1 MVKYSLCV
9 FIIVCS
15 SLKCTQLFAFMFV
28 NYCIICSCKT
38 CCFIQRRFLTLIP
51 WPFISPIVY
60 PELLSGFAQ
69 IYLFFFF
76 FPFQSDG
83 SGRSGGTISGGDT
96 VCSPPHL
103 HRVIESAKIVFVI
116 LGKGACFKATQ
127 GLLKWALVSCMISF
141 RGQERSRTDSSGWEG
156 WLMGFL
162 NFHEKQR
169 EVVRPKLCSSCGRKK
184 NPKP

>member
-1 MVKYSLCV
+1 MHP
-9 FIIVCS
+9 
-15 SLKCTQLFAFMFV
+15 
-28 NYCIICSCKT
+28 IICFYVRQLLHYLLRQNLLFYPAPILNINS
-38 CCFIQRRFLTLIP
+38 LTFYIP
-51 WPFISPIVY
+51 YSISRAAKWLCPN
-60 PELLSGFAQ
+60 LS
-69 IYLFFFF
+69 FFFF

-103 HRVIESAKIVFVI
+103 HHVIESAKIVFVI

-141 RGQERSRTDSSGWEG
+141 RGQERSLTQNWQLRVRGLINEVLKFPWKAEGGGEAKAMQLLWE
-156 WLMGFL
+156 
-162 NFHEKQR
+162 E
-169 EVVRPKLCSSCGRKK
+169 K

>member
-1 MVKYSLCV
+1 MHP
-9 FIIVCS
+9 
-15 SLKCTQLFAFMFV
+15 
-28 NYCIICSCKT
+28 IIC
-38 CCFIQRRFLTLIP
+38 FYVRQLLHYLLRQNLLF
-51 WPFISPIVY
+51 Y
-60 PELLSGFAQ
+60 PAQ
-69 IYLFFFF
+69 ILNINSLTFYIPYSISRAAKWLCPNLSFFF

-83 SGRSGGTISGGDT
+83 SGRSRGTISGGDT

-103 HRVIESAKIVFVI
+103 HHVIESAKIVFVI

-156 WLMGFL
+156 WLMRFL

-184 NPKP
+184 APNLKKYKAHRETTERPPI

>member
-1 MVKYSLCV
+1 MHP
-9 FIIVCS
+9 
-15 SLKCTQLFAFMFV
+15 
-28 NYCIICSCKT
+28 IICFYVCQLLHYLLQENLLLYPLQILNINS
-38 CCFIQRRFLTLIP
+38 LTFYIP
-51 WPFISPIVY
+51 CGISRAAKWPCPN
-60 PELLSGFAQ
+60 LS
-69 IYLFFFF
+69 FFF
-76 FPFQSDG
+76 SCWSVG
-83 SGRSGGTISGGDT
+83 SGRSRGTISGGGT

-169 EVVRPKLCSSCGRKK
+169 EVVRPKLCGSSGGKKK
-184 NPKP
+184 NLL